1 MTVSAQPMGTITAKV
16 GDEVKLDVPDE
27 YVIMTSWGWEWS
39 TDETTGENYSMFNV
53 QLLKVCLLAIRN
65 NDVVPGWLSQPSP
78 AYVKPSIGL

>member
-1 MTVSAQPMGTITAKV
+1 MRISNRMVPRPFLILKKNKAKM
-16 GDEVKLDVPDE
+16 KLC
-27 YVIMTSWGWEWS
+27 
-39 TDETTGENYSMFNV
+39 GENYSMFNV